1 VGATENK
8 PEISRP
14 SRIGQR
20 TASEV
25 MVFGTASMTVVAV
38 AFFLIAR
45 PASPWLGTILDLMII
60 GAVVGAGTGILLT
73 RWRDRVIVGFLSAFL
88 GVAFAL
94 FFAELVFE
102 LTSREP
108 REFLLE
114 LAVLIVL
121 LLGIPSGLAGAAGA
135 VLTGFA
141 VVPAPTRIGAAVI
154 ESLPSCRD
162 EPRAVWRRSSQCKGK
177 GARRRGRA

>member
-1 VGATENK
+1 MGATENK

-60 GAVVGAGTGILLT
+60 GAVVGSGTGILLT

-121 LLGIPSGLAGAAGA
+121 LLGIPAGLAGAAGA
-135 VLTGFA
+135 VLTGLA
-141 VVPAPTRIGAAVI
+141 VPPPPHGSER
-154 ESLPSCRD
+154 PS
-162 EPRAVWRRSSQCKGK
+162 
-177 GARRRGRA
+177 

>member
-1 VGATENK
+1 
-8 PEISRP
+8 
-14 SRIGQR
+14 
-20 TASEV
+20 
-25 MVFGTASMTVVAV
+25 
-38 AFFLIAR
+38 
-45 PASPWLGTILDLMII
+45 MII

-94 FFAELVFE
+94 FFAALVFE

-121 LLGIPSGLAGAAGA
+121 LLGIPAGLAGAAGA
-135 VLTGFA
+135 VLTGLA
-141 VVPAPTRIGAAVI
+141 VPPPPHGSER
-154 ESLPSCRD
+154 PS
-162 EPRAVWRRSSQCKGK
+162 
-177 GARRRGRA
+177 